1 MLRLRNGPLRHSVA
15 TGIIRSFATGRVATS
30 SPWEL
35 PTRAARKTVAGI
47 NHTEA
52 LVRNHRYWVGGLS
65 GNSYRYRDN
74 LRVRGLGRGMATT
87 AAKDDAGEG
96 FSVKSKLKLANGV
109 TMPKIHFGVYE
120 VKPGEETETA
130 VRDALEAG
138 YRAIDS
144 AQGYY
149 NEESC
154 GKAIKGFLTM
164 HPELTREDIFFTT
177 KLRSNSSYVDTRRAI
192 KSSIEKT
199 GLQYLD
205 LYLLHSP
212 YGGPQKR
219 KESWRAVADAVED
232 GEIRVGGVSN
242 FGVRH
247 LKELLEREKEQSR
260 RPVVNQIE
268 VHPFNANAEITT
280 FCRENGIQIQAY
292 APLVKG
298 RKFDHPVIKELSK
311 KYGCT
316 PAQLLVR
323 WSLQMGYVPLPK
335 SVRKERIE
343 ANKNVEGI
351 EISEEDMKKLE
362 GLDEGLSTS
371 WNPTNAP

>member
-1 MLRLRNGPLRHSVA
+1 M
-15 TGIIRSFATGRVATS
+15 
-30 SPWEL
+30 
-35 PTRAARKTVAGI
+35 
-47 NHTEA
+47 
-52 LVRNHRYWVGGLS
+52 
-65 GNSYRYRDN
+65 D
-74 LRVRGLGRGMATT
+74 TT
-87 AAKDDAGEG
+87 AAKDDDAVEG
-96 FSVKSKLKLANGV
+96 FSVKSRLKLATGV

-120 VKPGEETETA
+120 VKPGKECETA

-144 AQGYY
+144 AQSYY

-154 GKAIKGFLTM
+154 GKAIKGFLSM

-177 KLRSNSSYVDTRRAI
+177 KLRSNRSYDDTRRAI
-192 KSSIEKT
+192 KSSIEKS
-199 GLQYLD
+199 GLRYLD

-219 KESWRAVADAVED
+219 AECWRAVADAVED
-232 GEIRVGGVSN
+232 GE
-242 FGVRH
+242 
-247 LKELLEREKEQSR
+247 LLEGEKEQRR

-280 FCRENGIQIQAY
+280 FCRENSIQIQAY

-298 RKFDHPVIKELSK
+298 RKFDHPVVKELSK
-311 KYGCT
+311 KYECT

-335 SVRKERIE
+335 SVRKERME

-351 EISEEDMKKLE
+351 EISEEDMRRLE